1 MGRTNES
8 ASKANG
14 DLDITPHLDTEIRQR
29 AIRELNETDSPRQ
42 KKRTRKSNR
51 KLGKIDS
58 PHRKEITQISNRG
71 RSNTY
76 LPHDSDITELVN
88 GEIYGGAAREYRGER
103 KERKKHERDMNIIGL
118 RHMVDN
124 DLIEDDA
131 EDDDLDWSISTDSES
146 DFEVFGEIRGREE
159 VNSVPTQANIAS
171 VGVIHYD
178 SYSHGSHDR
187 RDPLLPAS
195 HNGPEMTI
203 TPWSALT
210 EDTQELRTDDTSL
223 SDPSDMV
230 IFANIAD
237 DNENESAERTLNQA
251 AERLSLYQSS
261 IDASVSDLS
270 IVEVE
275 VPLVHIIDNE
285 DYVEEMKDCNRNISL
300 STDSES
306 DSGDDEDTQEV
317 LATLTQE
324 TSETSTA
331 ANSYVYVEP
340 PCAPLVRVEPSL
352 FEGLESHSAPVNSYS
367 MMTSAVLLAT
377 TAPSPP
383 PQDKPFSARLSEGR
397 QTSDPNILA
406 HSFERRIVYEPLVP
420 PTPTPPPPLPLPAV
434 KTQPEKPKSPPAKAY
449 PSSSAMK
456 SRHLITRPKEGSVRN
471 RRKLPVLV
479 LYAVTAESESEEK
492 VVLPS
497 PHNSFW
503 DHQLHITYG
512 NEPYTDFQTSP
523 DEEPRIDQLEGSEKE
538 LQTKKHSVEDCLS
551 LDPSA
556 ITCEERTFSAVAES
570 EVPAVTKTAAAAAAA
585 ATVAT
590 VAASSSS
597 PVEAVSGGDANLDEG
612 PLVIINPTPD
622 SMSVTTRGTITTR
635 GTATKGMV
643 RLPTIYVPASFDEM
657 FASMGS
663 PSPYKQSDSTD
674 DLSELGSSIRSIDLM
689 QTLDE
694 ASMQSPVQPPAP
706 SLKSVSLLDPVVKLP
721 GSPSPSPF
729 PYIISSVTKPCMYDA
744 MVQGS
749 EPTPI
754 KDALTDYYNDV
765 TPSHGNDERD
775 QSLVS
780 GSESNSPC
788 RSVSSHPL
796 LDESV
801 LLTPRMDITDIMGQ
815 GAGDR
820 ESEGHSQGKGT
831 PPRTP
836 ERRGSRTA
844 KKSISPKESRGI
856 HLSYTGRE
864 IEDLRFSRNASKSS
878 DKNSVDTDLKF
889 DREMD
894 RRALL
899 DAEKRAKDDAQKVVK
914 ADMEKKVA
922 RDALRMHAEEMDRM
936 SLKAA
941 QKSKSVELEKQR
953 VDKLRA
959 EEKET
964 KARRDAA
971 DEARRLYD
979 EVEKKKNRDAE
990 LKETELKKATR
1001 RGSGNLITVIE
1012 AEQQELKRLNAERE
1026 ATIKEDIAQRVA
1038 QEKAAKDSAN
1048 ADLKFNRE
1056 MDRRALLDAEK
1067 RAKDDAQRV
1076 VKADMEKKVARD
1088 ALRMHAEEMDRM
1100 SLKAAQKSKANQ
1112 RDRFSSG
1119 GGALNTTIDSETERA
1134 KQGGIETSE
1143 GTSAS
1148 SPRSDSDNTYDFS
1161 VSDNSQH
1168 AELQKRIANTKKA
1181 NQEIQQRL
1189 NASRQALLAADAEKE
1204 ALADQERTEF
1214 LQHEAKVEAEATA
1227 AATDATSK
1235 RASLMNDW
1243 ISREEKKKTETRES
1257 DRLKSMGREAGTD
1270 ADEETLKQQRVE
1282 EAKQRESFSKR
1293 KNAYQEACRL
1303 SADAKN
1309 HGLQDMDRRTSL
1321 DARDALRMHAEEMDR
1336 MSLKAAQKSKS
1347 VELEKQRVDEMK
1359 ALGAEEEVKKVKAVE
1374 SRIRYDGAESSR
1386 LAVLKRKEEDQGVE
1400 GGKVSTDKVNKLRDM
1415 ILSRTSSEADIK
1427 APGSVERRSPFSPM
1441 PGAQRKSVGDLAFS
1455 RESKIPSKI
1464 PVLVRREAKMGN
1476 SDSPTTISS
1485 NDSPQPYVPVLKAKT
1500 YADSVSRTLG
1510 ARSLSC
1516 DDVWKQRP
1524 EDNLIQGTETDQKPL
1539 VEKGNVMDLLQEKR
1553 VTQSNE
1559 RKMKEEIDKGILR
1572 AGEKRIK
1579 DENDRK
1585 SFLEREKKNQQEKRR
1600 LFLAEREQNVRDERD
1615 RHLKEDHERKI
1626 RLESDRKIRDENAKR
1641 IKAAYEQNLKDEL
1654 EAKSS
1659 VKKERKQVEDSERK
1673 SVIRDVNTDDTD
1685 RRGSFKSSTRDGRDK
1700 EKGK

>member
-1 MGRTNES
+1 
-8 ASKANG
+8 
-14 DLDITPHLDTEIRQR
+14 
-29 AIRELNETDSPRQ
+29 
-42 KKRTRKSNR
+42 
-51 KLGKIDS
+51 
-58 PHRKEITQISNRG
+58 
-71 RSNTY
+71 
-76 LPHDSDITELVN
+76 
-88 GEIYGGAAREYRGER
+88 
-103 KERKKHERDMNIIGL
+103 
-118 RHMVDN
+118 
-124 DLIEDDA
+124 
-131 EDDDLDWSISTDSES
+131 
-146 DFEVFGEIRGREE
+146 
-159 VNSVPTQANIAS
+159 
-171 VGVIHYD
+171 
-178 SYSHGSHDR
+178 
-187 RDPLLPAS
+187 
-195 HNGPEMTI
+195 
-203 TPWSALT
+203 
-210 EDTQELRTDDTSL
+210 
-223 SDPSDMV
+223 
-230 IFANIAD
+230 
-237 DNENESAERTLNQA
+237 
-251 AERLSLYQSS
+251 
-261 IDASVSDLS
+261 
-270 IVEVE
+270 
-275 VPLVHIIDNE
+275 
-285 DYVEEMKDCNRNISL
+285 
-300 STDSES
+300 
-306 DSGDDEDTQEV
+306 
-317 LATLTQE
+317 
-324 TSETSTA
+324 
-331 ANSYVYVEP
+331 
-340 PCAPLVRVEPSL
+340 
-352 FEGLESHSAPVNSYS
+352 
-367 MMTSAVLLAT
+367 
-377 TAPSPP
+377 
-383 PQDKPFSARLSEGR
+383 
-397 QTSDPNILA
+397 
-406 HSFERRIVYEPLVP
+406 
-420 PTPTPPPPLPLPAV
+420 
-434 KTQPEKPKSPPAKAY
+434 
-449 PSSSAMK
+449 
-456 SRHLITRPKEGSVRN
+456 
-471 RRKLPVLV
+471 
-479 LYAVTAESESEEK
+479 
-492 VVLPS
+492 
-497 PHNSFW
+497 
-503 DHQLHITYG
+503 
-512 NEPYTDFQTSP
+512 
-523 DEEPRIDQLEGSEKE
+523 
-538 LQTKKHSVEDCLS
+538 
-551 LDPSA
+551 
-556 ITCEERTFSAVAES
+556 
-570 EVPAVTKTAAAAAAA
+570 
-585 ATVAT
+585 
-590 VAASSSS
+590 
-597 PVEAVSGGDANLDEG
+597 
-612 PLVIINPTPD
+612 
-622 SMSVTTRGTITTR
+622 
-635 GTATKGMV
+635 
-643 RLPTIYVPASFDEM
+643 
-657 FASMGS
+657 
-663 PSPYKQSDSTD
+663 
-674 DLSELGSSIRSIDLM
+674 
-689 QTLDE
+689 
-694 ASMQSPVQPPAP
+694 
-706 SLKSVSLLDPVVKLP
+706 
-721 GSPSPSPF
+721 
-729 PYIISSVTKPCMYDA
+729 
-744 MVQGS
+744 
-749 EPTPI
+749 
-754 KDALTDYYNDV
+754 
-765 TPSHGNDERD
+765 
-775 QSLVS
+775 
-780 GSESNSPC
+780 
-788 RSVSSHPL
+788 
-796 LDESV
+796 
-801 LLTPRMDITDIMGQ
+801 
-815 GAGDR
+815 
-820 ESEGHSQGKGT
+820 
-831 PPRTP
+831 
-836 ERRGSRTA
+836 
-844 KKSISPKESRGI
+844 
-856 HLSYTGRE
+856 
-864 IEDLRFSRNASKSS
+864 
-878 DKNSVDTDLKF
+878 
-889 DREMD
+889 
-894 RRALL
+894 
-899 DAEKRAKDDAQKVVK
+899 
-914 ADMEKKVA
+914 
-922 RDALRMHAEEMDRM
+922 M